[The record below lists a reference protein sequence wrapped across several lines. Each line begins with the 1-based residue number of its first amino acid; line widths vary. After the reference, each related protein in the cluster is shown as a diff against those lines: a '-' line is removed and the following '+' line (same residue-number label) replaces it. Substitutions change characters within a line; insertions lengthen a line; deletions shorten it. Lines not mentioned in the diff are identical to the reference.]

1 MKPAQS
7 LRLLAGL
14 LLTLRPLLLASFA
27 KLQLA
32 WSTHSLA
39 VAADAQS
46 VERSEQQLTRVYE
59 LLSDLQMQLDKRRP
73 SETAAAGTSGS
84 AGQLQSSPTSSQRER
99 RAQPLSE
106 GLYVGDGEEDALRAA
121 PAALPQSPRW
131 SKSDAEASAR
141 GCWHSFRLLL
151 SVSVSLLV
159 SHSPLHAHLLH
170 LHYPDGRP
178 MQQSEVGDYPH
189 YPDLRKA

>member
-1 MKPAQS
+1 M
-7 LRLLAGL
+7 
-14 LLTLRPLLLASFA
+14 
-27 KLQLA
+27 
-32 WSTHSLA
+32 
-39 VAADAQS
+39 
-46 VERSEQQLTRVYE
+46 YE
-59 LLSDLQMQLDKRRP
+59 LLSDLQMKLDKRRP
-73 SETAAAGTSGS
+73 SATVTAAGTSGS

-141 GCWHSFRLLL
+141 GCWHSFRLLM

-159 SHSPLHAHLLH
+159 SHSPLHAHLLR
-170 LHYPDGRP
+170 LHSPDGRP
-178 MQQSEVGDYPH
+178 MVATDVGDYPH